1 MKQRLTWNIPTGM
14 RDWLSIEAS
23 AKRKLTNQLLDL
35 LGLWGYEEVSSPL
48 LEFYQVLIKGESSQ
62 EADNLYK
69 LIDRDG
75 SILALRPEMTTP
87 IARIVSSKIEGT
99 PPWRLMYGGH
109 VFRYEETA
117 GRQREFSQ
125 VGVELIGQKGPEADS
140 EVLSLAIEILKAAG
154 LESFTVSL
162 GHTGVLAGLL
172 DDLRGEDEEQ
182 KAVRSYIL
190 NKDFVG
196 LDSYLEHTGIANKQ
210 REDIIELLTGHI
222 KFQELGGLMDRVP
235 EGVKGALEEL
245 QKIYMLLKQNGM
257 DSYVQIDLS
266 TLRSQSYYT
275 GMVFEIYTKGLGYPI
290 GGGGRYDRLLNHFGK
305 DYPATGFALG
315 VERLLLSLK
324 LAAKDDQL
332 LLLAGESGTAKK
344 VLNKA
349 SELRG
354 QGTPVITDLRPLDEI
369 QAKEFAKSKGAQLV
383 WFLGGDV

>member
-1 MKQRLTWNIPTGM
+1 MKQKIKLNTPKGM
-14 RDWLSIEAS
+14 RDWLSTEAA

-48 LEFYQVLIKGESSQ
+48 LEFYQVLIKGESGQ

-109 VFRYEETA
+109 VFRYEETQA

-154 LESFTVSL
+154 LERFTVSL

-172 DDLRGEDEEQ
+172 DVLPGEEEELIS
-182 KAVRSYIL
+182 VRSYIL

-196 LDSYLEHTGIANKQ
+196 LDAYLELTGVDKKK
-210 REDIIELLTGHI
+210 REGIIELLTGQI
-222 KFQELGGLMDRVP
+222 RLEDLSKLMNNAP
-235 EGVKGALEEL
+235 KGVKDALEEL
-245 QKIYMLLKQNGM
+245 RRIYTILKEYRM
-257 DSYVQIDLS
+257 DTYVQIDLS

-275 GMVFEIYTKGLGYPI
+275 GMVFEIYTPGLGYPI

-305 DYPATGFALG
+305 DYPATGFAVG

-324 LAAKDDQL
+324 PEIGNDQP
-332 LLLAGESGTAKK
+332 LLLAGQSGTAGNI
-344 VLNKA
+344 LIKA
-349 SELRG
+349 AELRG
-354 QGTPVITDLRPLDEI
+354 QGKTVIADLRPQDE
-369 QAKEFAKSKGAQLV
+369 KEARELAEYKGAQLL
-383 WFLGGDV
+383 WF